1 MYKQSSRRRGPGLV
15 VGVVVGALVA
25 GAVAIGVQLGNPFG
39 TETVD
44 HSAPPVILDL
54 RDLADYHAAQG
65 QFEVTIDQEKD
76 VQWVPSVIAGERT
89 QFVAVAT
96 VDAVVDFTSLSD
108 GAVQVS
114 EDGTSVVVT
123 LPPAYLTDP
132 VFDRELSHV
141 MNRDRGLLD
150 RIGSMFSD
158 NPTSEEGLYD
168 AADQKIAAAAAATDL
183 QERAQQNTT
192 SMLETML
199 RTMGF
204 EQVEVRFQV
213 SSASVA

>member
-1 MYKQSSRRRGPGLV
+1 MYKQQSRRRGPGLV
-15 VGVVVGALVA
+15 VGVAAGALVA
-25 GAVAIGVQLGNPFG
+25 GAVAVGMQLGNPFD
-39 TETVD
+39 TTTVD

-65 QFEVTIDQEKD
+65 QFEVTVDQEKD

-96 VDAVVDFTSLSD
+96 VDAVVDFTTLSD
-108 GAVQVS
+108 GAVKVS
-114 EDGTSVVVT
+114 DDGTSVVIT
-123 LPPAYLTDP
+123 LPPASLTDP

-150 RIGSMFSD
+150 RVGSMFSD
-158 NPTSEEGLYD
+158 NPTSEEGLYT
-168 AADQKIAAAAAATDL
+168 AADEKITAAAAATDL
-183 QERAQQNTT
+183 QDRAQANTVA
-192 SMLETML
+192 MLEAML
-199 RTMGF
+199 HSMGF
-204 EQVEVRFQV
+204 EQVEVRFQE

>member
-1 MYKQSSRRRGPGLV
+1 MYKQPSRRRGPGLV

-39 TETVD
+39 TETID

-108 GAVQVS
+108 GAVQVG

-123 LPPAYLTDP
+123 LPPAYLTEP

-150 RIGSMFSD
+150 RIGGMFSD
-158 NPTSEEGLYD
+158 NPTSEEGLYE
-168 AADQKIAAAAAATDL
+168 AADDKIAAAAAATDL
-183 QERAQQNTT
+183 QARAQQNTA

-199 RTMGF
+199 RAMGF

>member
-1 MYKQSSRRRGPGLV
+1 MYKQPSRRRGPGLV
-15 VGVVVGALVA
+15 VGVVLGALVA
-25 GAVAIGVQLGNPFG
+25 GAIAIGVQLGNPFG

-76 VQWVPSVIAGERT
+76 VQWVPSAIAGERT

-123 LPPAYLTDP
+123 LPAAYLTDP

-158 NPTSEEGLYD
+158 NPTSEEGLYE
-168 AADQKIAAAAAATDL
+168 AADQKITTAAAATDL
-183 QERAQQNTT
+183 HARAEANTAT
-192 SMLETML
+192 MLETML
-199 RTMGF
+199 GAMGF
-204 EQVEVRFQV
+204 EQVDVRFQV
-213 SSASVA
+213 ASASVA

>member
-15 VGVVVGALVA
+15 VGVAAGALVT
-25 GAVAIGVQLGNPFG
+25 GAIAVGMQLGNPFD
-39 TETVD
+39 TKTVD
-44 HSAPPVILDL
+44 HSAPPVVLDL

-96 VDAVVDFTSLSD
+96 VDAVVDFSTLPD

-114 EDGTSVVVT
+114 DDGASVVVT
-123 LPPAYLTDP
+123 LPPAYLTEP
-132 VFDRELSHV
+132 TFDRTLSHV

-150 RIGSMFSD
+150 RVGSMFSD

-168 AADQKIAAAAAATDL
+168 AADEKIAAAAAATDL
-183 QERAQQNTT
+183 QARAEANTT

-204 EQVEVRFQV
+204 ERVEVRFQV